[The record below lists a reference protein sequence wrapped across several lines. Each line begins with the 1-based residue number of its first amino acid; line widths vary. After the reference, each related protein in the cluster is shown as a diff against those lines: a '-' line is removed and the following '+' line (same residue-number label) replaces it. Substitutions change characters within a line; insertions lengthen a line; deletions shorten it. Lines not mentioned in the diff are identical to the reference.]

1 MNSKK
6 VYQIL
11 IVEDESVL
19 QQSLVNKIQRDGWQ
33 ASSAL
38 NGEEGLRSLKRKK
51 PDLILLDIRMPKMG
65 GLEMLKEVRKKYD
78 KKELPVIIL
87 TNYDEKENVSRSL
100 ELGAEIFLVK
110 ANYSLDDIMEKIKE
124 VLG

>member
-38 NGEEGLRSLKRKK
+38 NGEVGLRSLKRKK

>member
-1 MNSKK
+1 M
-6 VYQIL
+6 
-11 IVEDESVL
+11 L
-19 QQSLVNKIQRDGWQ
+19 QQSLVNKIQRDGLQ